1 MITYIAFSKERDWI
15 EFGGFS
21 ECCALAHEFCQVNPD
36 RVAYVGQVRGG
47 EDNGRYIFEFTA
59 DSPPSQLSP
68 PKFFDA
74 DKFRRVSA
82 IRESSRDE

>member
-21 ECCALAHEFCQVNPD
+21 ECYALAQEFCQVNPD

-47 EDNGRYIFEFTA
+47 EHNGRYIFEFTA

-74 DKFRRVSA
+74 DKFRRVFA
-82 IRESSRDE
+82 VRGSSRDE